1 MSTQRGRPDDPA
13 ARRPA
18 RRARRRPELLL
29 ALLAPL
35 FWGGSCT
42 VSAFHC
48 SEDCDPCVSTC
59 KCADN
64 QHCDQPLSIADEGA
78 LRLEHYAYAAVAD
91 AGSVSE
97 TFGAILGLS
106 IARVL
111 PGRDHERS
119 DLVRFADGV
128 LRVNAPLLGDPRVW
142 ELGSVER
149 FSDATIVV
157 YAAPSA
163 SIAFL
168 FDRAGN
174 LLEIVRESAA
184 PRAR

>member
-1 MSTQRGRPDDPA
+1 MS
-13 ARRPA
+13 ARREHEDGSAGRAPV
-18 RRARRRPELLL
+18 RRAAPRPELLL

-42 VSAFHC
+42 VAGFHC

-59 KCADN
+59 KCENN
-64 QHCDQPLSIADEGA
+64 QHCDHPLSIGDEA
-78 LRLEHYAYAAVAD
+78 AVRLEHYAYAVVAD
-91 AGSVSE
+91 GVSVSE

-106 IARVL
+106 VARAL
-111 PGRDHERS
+111 PGRDHERG

-128 LRVNAPLLGDPRVW
+128 LRVNAPLLGDARGW
-142 ELGSVER
+142 RLGSVER
-149 FSDATIVV
+149 FADATVV
-157 YAAPSA
+157 VFEAPDS